1 MRTML
6 NKKQKARLGGPAG
19 LAKSGASEYGYH
31 PILSAR
37 PFPVNQRLR
46 DLRRKIEER
55 LDQAEIDRDWPT
67 YRKFYRAYLAIV
79 DAEIK
84 RGQL

>member
-1 MRTML
+1 MATR
-6 NKKQKARLGGPAG
+6 NEKPAG
-19 LAKSGASEYGYH
+19 RVRRAYQKGGENLSIS
-31 PILSAR
+31 PIVTAR

-55 LDQAEIDRDWPT
+55 LDQAEVDRDWPT
-67 YRKFYRAYLAIV
+67 YRKFYRAYLALV

-84 RGQL
+84 RGEL